1 MLRLC
6 LVPRRRGQRWGGRIC
21 GVRGRAEVEEGG
33 FVGGGA
39 VADVFFEAV
48 AGVLFG
54 EVYHVAVA
62 GDFCDDGGG
71 ADFFDEKVGFREEGD
86 FVRER
91 SVGEEVDG
99 AVDEDFVETD
109 FLRENLFDGAAGSE
123 L

>member
-1 MLRLC
+1 MF
-6 LVPRRRGQRWGGRIC
+6 GAG
-21 GVRGRAEVEEGG
+21 AEVEEGG

-54 EVYHVAVA
+54 EVGHVAVA

-91 SVGEEVDG
+91 GVGKEVDG